1 MKQKLS
7 RQSENISLVAVIVVL
22 FIIFTILQPNM
33 MTLFNIKNI
42 LVQVSLTAIAA
53 AGMMLVISAGAV
65 LAAMRKRSGQ

>member
-33 MTLFNIKNI
+33 MTLFNKK
-42 LVQVSLTAIAA
+42 TFWY
-53 AGMMLVISAGAV
+53 
-65 LAAMRKRSGQ
+65 RFP

>member
-53 AGMMLVISAGAV
+53 AGMTFAYTCGSF
-65 LAAMRKRSGQ
+65 